1 MTILYNDQYMYY
13 VTEVTMC
20 TTGVDVGACHWI
32 IQHVVDTCGCM
43 TSFLCLDFNSLIPGR
58 CGSNFKSVISE
69 HFHELFFVKMFWDEC
84 LRTYLMIYKS
94 TLVQMLVMACCR
106 QVITANKLLLEPKL
120 THIYDTISYGISGL
134 QWINTPMH
142 CETYK
147 SGHTD
152 FAVYWDRW
160 SSTCSNTG
168 RVNMICKE
176 LTNVYLASVKSTD
189 IHLRAILQRDTSA
202 INHCISL
209 KTTSLK
215 FHSNLP
221 EVNEL
226 SV

>member
-1 MTILYNDQYMYY
+1 MAWCRQATSHYLSQCWRDPCHHMMSLGHNELNKIFSMTILYNDQYMYY

-106 QVITANKLLLEPKL
+106 QVITANKPLLEPNL
-120 THIYDTISYGISGL
+120 PIHVSM
-134 QWINTPMH
+134 TPYHMASLG
-142 CETYK
+142 Y
-147 SGHTD
+147 S
-152 FAVYWDRW
+152 
-160 SSTCSNTG
+160 
-168 RVNMICKE
+168 E
-176 LTNVYLASVKSTD
+176 LTLPWIVKHIKVATL
-189 IHLRAILQRDTSA
+189 ILRSIETGG
-202 INHCISL
+202 
-209 KTTSLK
+209 
-215 FHSNLP
+215 LP
-221 EVNEL
+221 HVPLWEE
-226 SV
+226 